1 MKASKTKYSAIKLIL
16 LIFSIC
22 LFNCSVDSIEDELE
36 EDINTTESARLAA
49 VNPTGKRIP
58 PSEDTDE
65 NNSDGV
71 PDDGNTNGTDDSA
84 EDNTLDNDD
93 LIDHGEDETPDG
105 FGEGV
110 HDFEYNNDEH
120 ETEQP

>member
-1 MKASKTKYSAIKLIL
+1 MKASKTNYSAIKLIL
-16 LIFSIC
+16 LIFGIC
-22 LFNCSVDSIEDELE
+22 LFNCSAESIEDELE
-36 EDINTTESARLAA
+36 EDINTAESARLAT

-58 PSEDTDE
+58 PSEDTDD
-65 NNSDGV
+65 NNSDGE

-93 LIDHGEDETPDG
+93 WGEIIEQNTNIDNSGT
-105 FGEGV
+105 

>member
-65 NNSDGV
+65 NNSDGT

-84 EDNTLDNDD
+84 EDNSLDNDD
-93 LIDHGEDETPDG
+93 LWLPPGEDETSNDLG
-105 FGEGV
+105 DLNDLE
-110 HDFEYNNDEH
+110 NNEQDYD
-120 ETEQP
+120 TENP